1 MWTFSMITANHPFLL
16 LQGVC
21 KSVAGIEGGGGIKI
35 NLPKYDLQSIL
46 PSGLILL
53 SKYNHRRQK
62 VI

>member
-1 MWTFSMITANHPFLL
+1 MITANPSFLL

-21 KSVAGIEGGGGIKI
+21 KSVAEIEAGGGIEV